1 MGEKWLDVNVSFFS
15 GALSD
20 QAGDYEGAF
29 YLAGAAIGLSG
40 AICFPLRALSKWEKK
55 KEKRIDSIYSKD
67 TDLQLTTVNL
77 PVDVWQKP
85 KCMYFDDTYWITCI

>member
-1 MGEKWLDVNVSFFS
+1 MGEKWLDVNVPFFS

>member
-1 MGEKWLDVNVSFFS
+1 MVTCSYTFFP

-40 AICFPLRALSKWEKK
+40 AICFPLRALSRWEKK
-55 KEKRIDSIYSKD
+55 KAKRNDSIYDKD
-67 TDLQLTTVNL
+67 TDLQLTPVNL
-77 PVDVWQKP
+77 PADV
-85 KCMYFDDTYWITCI
+85 